1 MADRPSVKGSLIA
14 GTIEKARKLLEEGR
28 LSRPALEARL
38 SPEELALFDAPT
50 SLSSWYDL
58 DFYQRVAELMHDLE
72 GGNPHEYFRGQ
83 GFARAQKL
91 IDSGLYQQMEYLGRS
106 EVAGTLDPKSRFEAY
121 GRDLRRLVTLSGSI
135 LNFSRWSVARDP
147 DHDDRYRIEIRDAA
161 AYPDFLAWGT
171 EGFIDAM
178 ASSHGLAQ
186 LWRYERLAP
195 DFIVFRMLRPV

>member
-147 DHDDRYRIEIRDAA
+147 DHDDANFPLGTCRGSSALRDPGGAKRTIQ
-161 AYPDFLAWGT
+161 PPLRFGQCSQRL
-171 EGFIDAM
+171 FR
-178 ASSHGLAQ
+178 SHQG
-186 LWRYERLAP
+186 
-195 DFIVFRMLRPV
+195 I